1 MKTYEAMFIFADRF
15 SEEELDA
22 VIKSAR
28 SEIEGLSGE
37 VISSTRLGRRPFARP
52 IKKNDHGH
60 YAVMNFKIAA
70 EQIPLIHAKFKLSDS
85 VLRVQIVVA
94 VIAPEPE
101 PAEAE

>member
-1 MKTYEAMFIFADRF
+1 MKTYEAMFIFSDRF
-15 SEEELDA
+15 SDEELDA

-28 SEIEGLSGE
+28 SEIEGLGGE
-37 VISSTRLGRRPFARP
+37 VVSSTRMGRRQFARP

-60 YAVMNFKIAA
+60 YAVMNFKI
-70 EQIPLIHAKFKLSDS
+70 EPGHIPSIHAKFKLSDS

-94 VIAPEPE
+94 EIAPAPE